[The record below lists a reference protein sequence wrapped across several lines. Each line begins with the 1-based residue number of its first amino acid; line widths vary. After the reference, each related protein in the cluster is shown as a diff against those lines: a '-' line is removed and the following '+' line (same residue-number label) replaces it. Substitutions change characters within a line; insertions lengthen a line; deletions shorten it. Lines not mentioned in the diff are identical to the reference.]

1 VHTDFTTPKPGA
13 RGGTLTQGFIH
24 TCKTMLAHFHFACN
38 GSMPLLIPPSELGGS
53 GSINNGMTHDQIEYL
68 RSIQQEISRQGKTL
82 TLCEDVF
89 F

>member
-1 VHTDFTTPKPGA
+1 
-13 RGGTLTQGFIH
+13 
-24 TCKTMLAHFHFACN
+24 
-38 GSMPLLIPPSELGGS
+38 MPLLIPPSELGGN